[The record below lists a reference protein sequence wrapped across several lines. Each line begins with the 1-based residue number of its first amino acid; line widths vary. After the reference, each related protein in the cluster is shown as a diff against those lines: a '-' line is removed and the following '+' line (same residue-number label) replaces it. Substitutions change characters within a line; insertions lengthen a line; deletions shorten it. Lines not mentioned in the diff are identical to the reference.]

1 MRFGSVCSGIEAAS
15 VAWNP
20 LGWEAAWFSEIE
32 PFPCALLAH
41 HYPNVPN
48 LGDMTTIAPR
58 ILSGEVEAPDILC
71 GGTPCQAFSVAGLRK
86 SLDDVRG
93 NLSLVFCELA
103 NAIDTARFV
112 RGLPPSIIFW
122 ENVPGVLNTKDNAFG
137 CFLAGLARLDVPL
150 EVPGGKWG
158 GAGYVLTGKRAVAW
172 RTLDAQYFGV
182 PQRRRRVFVVAS
194 SRDGIDPCQILFE
207 RAGVQRNPAPVGTPG
222 KAPAAFA
229 EGSFGAF
236 RASCVAST
244 CKASGGCLGGG
255 SENLVLSNGSS
266 LSPTIDASIYS
277 KNNQQDNSKLV
288 IYENH
293 AQDARYTEKTTCPTV
308 TSRYGTGGGNIPL
321 TIYTKEGHPSA
332 ADEAQSWREAG
343 KAKTLNC
350 FTAGSES
357 RAEEIVVTKACERRL
372 TPVDVPLT
380 LFNVHSQDARYK
392 QDKISSALTASMDNL
407 TDIPIAGNK
416 LQVRRLTPVEC
427 ERLQGFPDNY
437 TRIPYRGKPE
447 SECPDG
453 PRYKAIGNSWAVPVV
468 RWIGKRIKREVGE

>member
-86 SLDDVRG
+86 SLDDARG

-137 CFLAGLARLDVPL
+137 CFLAGLAQCDVPL

-194 SRDGIDPCQILFE
+194 ARDGIDPCQILFE
-207 RAGVQRNPAPVGTPG
+207 CAGVQRNPAPVGTPG
-222 KAPAAFA
+222 KATAAFA

-236 RASCVAST
+236 RASSVAST
-244 CKASGGCLGGG
+244 CKASGGCLGGW

-277 KNNQQDNSKLV
+277 KNNQQDTTNDQTLIAIAGNTIGRKPLNGGNGNGFETDGKMYTLTATDIHGV
-288 IYENH
+288 CYENH

-308 TSRYGTGGGNIPL
+308 TSRYGN
-321 TIYTKEGHPSA
+321 
-332 ADEAQSWREAG
+332 
-343 KAKTLNC
+343 
-350 FTAGSES
+350 
-357 RAEEIVVTKACERRL
+357 
-372 TPVDVPLT
+372 VPLT

-468 RWIGKRIKREVGE
+468 MWIGKRINKALGR